1 MMVMLSIYLRI
12 EESRDHS
19 DWNTSVH
26 LKSNNESKEGNSD
39 IEAFPSQSLLF
50 NRKPNIEWIQWNS
63 NSFYT
68 YRLKPLNWN

>member
-12 EESRDHS
+12 KESRDHS

-39 IEAFPSQSLLF
+39 IEAFPWHFHGKSIE
-50 NRKPNIEWIQWNS
+50 NIHIEWIQVAIIIII
-63 NSFYT
+63 T
-68 YRLKPLNWN
+68 TIQ